1 MKKNIIKHL
10 TKGRSPN
17 IVDISKKKETKRIA
31 IAEGFIRFNKKT
43 LILRQSKIKK
53 TYNKIAK
60 IKISKGEI
68 INVSIISGI
77 MASKKTHELIPLCH
91 NIPIENVNINIKS
104 IDKNQLF
111 KVICKVSTFAKTG
124 VEMEA
129 LTGVSIT
136 LLTIYDMCKSI
147 NKDMTIENISLIQ
160 KTGGKSG
167 KYIKK

>member
-43 LILRQSKIKK
+43 
-53 TYNKIAK
+53 YNKISK

-91 NIPIENVNINIKS
+91 NIPIENVNIDIKS

-167 KYIKK
+167 KYIKKLI

>member
-1 MKKNIIKHL
+1 MKKNNIKHL
-10 TKGRSPN
+10 KRGITPN
-17 IVDISKKKETKRIA
+17 IVDISRKNETKRVA
-31 IAEGFIRFNKKT
+31 FAEGYIKFNKKT
-43 LILRQSKIKK
+43 F
-53 TYNKIAK
+53 NKITK
-60 IKISKGEI
+60 IKIAKGEI

-91 NIPIENVNINIKS
+91 NIPIENVDIEIKS
-104 IDKNQLF
+104 IHKNQSF
-111 KVICKVSTFAKTG
+111 KVLCKVSTFAKTG

-147 NKDMTIENISLIQ
+147 DKNMTIENINLIE

>member
-31 IAEGFIRFNKKT
+31 IAEGFIRFN
-43 LILRQSKIKK
+43 KK

-91 NIPIENVNINIKS
+91 NIPIENVNININEGK
-104 IDKNQLF
+104 IQLPEY
-111 KVICKVSTFAKTG
+111 KYTNVNNIIRDIICDNTG
-124 VEMEA
+124 
-129 LTGVSIT
+129 
-136 LLTIYDMCKSI
+136 MCKC
-147 NKDMTIENISLIQ
+147 
-160 KTGGKSG
+160 
-167 KYIKK
+167 

>member
-31 IAEGFIRFNKKT
+31 IAEGFIRFN
-43 LILRQSKIKK
+43 KK

-91 NIPIENVNINIKS
+91 NIPIENVNININEGKLKLPEYKYTNVNN
-104 IDKNQLF
+104 IIRDI
-111 KVICKVSTFAKTG
+111 ICDNTG
-124 VEMEA
+124 
-129 LTGVSIT
+129 
-136 LLTIYDMCKSI
+136 MC
-147 NKDMTIENISLIQ
+147 EC
-160 KTGGKSG
+160 
-167 KYIKK
+167 